1 MEKIREFR
9 KKKGFSI
16 AEMADYVGLTP
27 NIVSKLEKDN
37 IQISTGI
44 KLALEKKGINVS
56 ITPVETPREVEI
68 LEKFLNRILTKCD
81 SHCDICDKIV
91 MINVITYL
99 GRIQTTIPSHK
110 IIDENR
116 ATIRNEAI
124 AIAHEVVELTKR
136 RLKND

>member
-1 MEKIREFR
+1 MKKIRRIR

-16 AEMADYVGLTP
+16 AQMADYVGLTP